1 MLVSIAWMPG
11 AASNVSTTGPVYRRR
26 ARSIVSV
33 GAATVRPEGR
43 WCMVT
48 VNVVVLAGRLS
59 ANPELA
65 EMPSGD
71 TVARLRLQ
79 VPEAGK
85 RVLPLPVAVWDRAP
99 RKGCER
105 LAKGDA
111 VMVRGHLVR
120 RFMRGQGGGRA
131 LMEVV
136 ASEVKKLPDEETE

>member
-33 GAATVRPEGR
+33 GTATVRPEGR

-59 ANPELA
+59 ADPEIA

-85 RVLPLPVAVWDRAP
+85 RVLPLPVAAWDRPA
-99 RKGCER
+99 RRGCER
-105 LAKGDA
+105 LAKGDP

-120 RFMRGQGGGRA
+120 RFFKGRGGGRTG
-131 LMEVV
+131 MEVI
-136 ASEVKKLPDEETE
+136 ASEVKKLEEDEPA

>member
-1 MLVSIAWMPG
+1 
-11 AASNVSTTGPVYRRR
+11 
-26 ARSIVSV
+26 
-33 GAATVRPEGR
+33 
-43 WCMVT
+43 MVT

-59 ANPELA
+59 ASPEFA

-85 RVLPLPVAVWDRAP
+85 RVLPLPVVAWDRAA

-120 RFMRGQGGGRA
+120 RFFKGDGGGRSM
-131 LMEVV
+131 MEVV
-136 ASEVKKLPDEETE
+136 ASEVKKLVENGTE

>member
-1 MLVSIAWMPG
+1 
-11 AASNVSTTGPVYRRR
+11 
-26 ARSIVSV
+26 
-33 GAATVRPEGR
+33 
-43 WCMVT
+43 MVT

-59 ANPELA
+59 ADPEFT

-85 RVLPLPVAVWDRAP
+85 RVLPLPVAAWDRAP

-105 LAKGDA
+105 LTKGDV

-120 RFMRGQGGGRA
+120 RFFKGNGGGRSIT
-131 LMEVV
+131 EVV
-136 ASEVKKLPDEETE
+136 ASEVKKLPADGTE

>member
-1 MLVSIAWMPG
+1 
-11 AASNVSTTGPVYRRR
+11 
-26 ARSIVSV
+26 
-33 GAATVRPEGR
+33 
-43 WCMVT
+43 MVT

-59 ANPELA
+59 ADPEFA

-71 TVARLRLQ
+71 KVARLRLQ

-85 RVLPLPVAVWDRAP
+85 RVLPLPVAVWDRVP

-105 LAKGDA
+105 LTKGDA
-111 VMVRGHLVR
+111 VMVRGHLIR
-120 RFMRGQGGGRA
+120 RFMRGNGGGRA